1 MVPSQKDLPPKKEPN
16 SFDKVTSNNIG
27 DLNMAKKRI
36 VFVIGHK
43 AKSPGACNI
52 TNNVCEFEFN
62 KKLVN
67 EIKAIADNHCEIKIV
82 YRDRYK
88 DLPDKINTLN
98 PDFVICFH
106 CNAYNMQ
113 STGVETLFYYK
124 SKKGKKIATI
134 FQNNIVK
141 ALGLKDRGVK
151 GKSSEERGGYVLR
164 YTKAPCILIE
174 PFFID
179 NDDDYR
185 MVINKYTGLVGACA
199 DSIYEI
205 IETV

>member
-1 MVPSQKDLPPKKEPN
+1 M
-16 SFDKVTSNNIG
+16 T
-27 DLNMAKKRI
+27 KKRI

-43 AKSPGACNI
+43 VKSPGACNI
-52 TNNVCEFEFN
+52 TNNICEFEFN

-67 EIKAIADNHCEIKIV
+67 EIKATIDDHCEIKIV

-88 DLPDKINTLN
+88 DLPDKINKLN

-106 CNAYNMQ
+106 CNAYNAQ
-113 STGVETLFYYK
+113 LTGVETLFYHK
-124 SKKGKKIATI
+124 SKKGKKMATI

-141 ALGLKDRGVK
+141 ALGLKDRGIK
-151 GKSSEERGGYVLR
+151 GKSSEERGGYILR
-164 YTKAPCILIE
+164 YTEAPCILLE

-185 MVINKYTGLVGACA
+185 IAINKYTGLVDACA
-199 DSIYEI
+199 NSIYET
-205 IETV
+205 IEVI